1 MPGLKKKYPSF
12 NRHGK
17 LFTTKNTELPSNN
30 HLLILIGL
38 LVAAIIQTPCAL
50 ASAHPKKKPTPP
62 QQKTAHGQ
70 AELQI
75 DHAFFRAYGRALG
88 KAAYLEGLKKDETP
102 PKQAPVFE
110 HLEHFES
117 IADHSIETAVAS
129 FQRGRFNRSSARLPE
144 NIEKWRSEPDIDNP
158 GADLANWPNS
168 AFTLPQGRSYVE
180 VSPFGYYG
188 SSKAGPQQFDMQYL
202 LRYGVLDDVELR
214 IFGNGFTYTGGHI
227 NRWDYAPLGFDT
239 KIQLRTEQP
248 DSILP
253 AIGFEAYVMT
263 QWLGDTLTNG
273 GTQPGFSFNF
283 DQSLP
288 YEIDFEYNVGA
299 FRSLTTPGK
308 SEWNYN
314 FQWAFQ
320 KSFFSPSFSLFIHGY
335 INGATIPRSP
345 AKNSNSITK
354 SGVTSVNDNIVGG
367 GFIWSLSRRL
377 SVWGQASTG
386 TTSADSGLLTYTG
399 FAVAF

>member
-1 MPGLKKKYPSF
+1 MSLTSTRCSPNTYYQHLSF
-12 NRHGK
+12 SV
-17 LFTTKNTELPSNN
+17 LITA
-30 HLLILIGL
+30 LILC
-38 LVAAIIQTPCAL
+38 VPNAQADPA
-50 ASAHPKKKPTPP
+50 PKKKTHSMQHSTKQLPSGVRVN
-62 QQKTAHGQ
+62 H
-70 AELQI
+70 EL
-75 DHAFFRAYGRALG
+75 FRAYGRSLG
-88 KAAYLEGLKKDETP
+88 KAAYLEGLKKDRTP
-102 PKQAPVFE
+102 PELSPVFD

-117 IADHSIETAVAS
+117 IADHSIEIAVAS
-129 FQRGRFNRSSARLPE
+129 FHRGRFNRSSARLPE

-168 AFTLPQGRSYVE
+168 AFTLPQGRSYIE

-188 SSKAGPQQFDMQYL
+188 SSKASPQQFDMQYL
-202 LRYGVLDDVELR
+202 LRYGILDDVELR
-214 IFGNGFTYTGGHI
+214 VFGNGFTYTGGHI

-248 DSILP
+248 DSIFP
-253 AIGFEAYVMT
+253 AIGFEAYIMT
-263 QWLGDTLTNG
+263 QWLGNTITNG

-288 YEIDFEYNVGA
+288 FEIDFEYNIGA
-299 FRSLTTPGK
+299 FRSLNGRGK
-308 SEWNYN
+308 NEWDYN

-335 INGATIPRSP
+335 INGATIPKSP
-345 AKNSNSITK
+345 AKNSNSSTN

>member
-1 MPGLKKKYPSF
+1 MQGLKKKSPFF
-12 NRHGK
+12 NRHGMSFITGTPR
-17 LFTTKNTELPSNN
+17 LFAHPQPF
-30 HLLILIGL
+30 LIICLSALFAFG
-38 LVAAIIQTPCAL
+38 ASTPWANP
-50 ASAHPKKKPTPP
+50 APKKKTHSP
-62 QQKTAHGQ
+62 QQKSTAVKSHPQ
-70 AELQI
+70 V
-75 DHAFFRAYGRALG
+75 DHEFFRAYGRELG
-88 KAAYLEGLKKDETP
+88 RAAYLEGLKKDQTP
-102 PKQAPVFE
+102 PDRSPVFD
-110 HLEHFES
+110 HLEKFES

-129 FQRGRFNRSSARLPE
+129 FRRGRFNRSSARLPE

-188 SSKAGPQQFDMQYL
+188 SSKVSPQQFDMQYL

-214 IFGNGFTYTGGHI
+214 IFGNGFTYTGGNI
-227 NRWDYAPLGFDT
+227 NRWDSAPLGFDT

-263 QWLGDTLTNG
+263 QWLGNTVTNG

-320 KSFFSPSFSLFIHGY
+320 KSFFNPSFSLFIHGY
-335 INGATIPRSP
+335 INGATIPKSP
-345 AKNSNSITK
+345 TKYSNSVTN
-354 SGVTSVNDNIVGG
+354 SGITSVNDNIIGG

-386 TTSADSGLLTYTG
+386 TTSADSGLLTYSG

>member
-1 MPGLKKKYPSF
+1 MSLNAKRPYRPSLAPSF
-12 NRHGK
+12 Y
-17 LFTTKNTELPSNN
+17 
-30 HLLILIGL
+30 LIGL
-38 LVAAIIQTPCAL
+38 FFSLVLTERITLAASPQEKINPLQNKKRTAKPYIQVNY
-50 ASAHPKKKPTPP
+50 
-62 QQKTAHGQ
+62 
-70 AELQI
+70 QI
-75 DHAFFRAYGRALG
+75 FRAYGRELG
-88 KAAYLEGLKKDETP
+88 RTAYLNGLQKDQTP
-102 PKQAPVFE
+102 PQKSPVFE
-110 HLEHFES
+110 HLENFES
-117 IADHSIETAVAS
+117 LADRSIQTAVDS
-129 FQRGRFNRSSARLPE
+129 FRQGRYNRSSARLPE
-144 NIEKWRSEPDIDNP
+144 NIEKWRLEPDIDNP

-168 AFTLPQGRSYVE
+168 AFTLPQGRSYIE

-188 SSKAGPQQFDMQYL
+188 SSKVSPQQFDMQYL
-202 LRYGVLDDVELR
+202 LRYGILDDVELR

-253 AIGFEAYVMT
+253 AIGFEAYLMT
-263 QWLGDTLTNG
+263 QWLGNTVTNG

-288 YEIDFEYNVGA
+288 YEIDFEYNIGA
-299 FRSLTTPGK
+299 FRSLNSQGK
-308 SEWNYN
+308 NQWDYN

-320 KSFFSPSFSLFIHGY
+320 KSFFAPSFALFIHGY
-335 INGATIPRSP
+335 INGATIPKTP
-345 AKNSNSITK
+345 ARNSNSYTT
-354 SGVTSVNDNIVGG
+354 SGVASVNDNIIGG
-367 GFIWSLSRRL
+367 GFIWSLSKRL

>member
-1 MPGLKKKYPSF
+1 MFFITNTLRRVVIFCLLATIIDSPSAWA
-12 NRHGK
+12 
-17 LFTTKNTELPSNN
+17 TAP
-30 HLLILIGL
+30 
-38 LVAAIIQTPCAL
+38 Q
-50 ASAHPKKKPTPP
+50 KKKPTS
-62 QQKTAHGQ
+62 TAHQ
-70 AELQI
+70 SSEAKSQPQI
-75 DHAFFRAYGRALG
+75 DHAFFRAYGRSLG
-88 KAAYLEGLKKDETP
+88 KAAYQQGLKRDQTP
-102 PKQAPVFE
+102 PDQSPVFE
-110 HLEHFES
+110 HLQHFES

-129 FQRGRFNRSSARLPE
+129 FKRGRFNRSLARLPE
-144 NIEKWRSEPDIDNP
+144 NIEQWRSEPDIDNP

-168 AFTLPQGRSYVE
+168 AFTLPQGRGYVE

-202 LRYGVLDDVELR
+202 LRYGVLDDVEFR
-214 IFGNGFTYTGGHI
+214 IFGNGFTYTGGHF

-239 KIQLRTEQP
+239 KIQLRTEKP

-263 QWLGDTLTNG
+263 QWLGSSLTNG

-288 YEIDFEYNVGA
+288 FDIDFEYNVGA
-299 FRSLTTPGK
+299 FRSLTTPRK

-335 INGATIPRSP
+335 INGATIPKSP
-345 AKNSNSITK
+345 AKNSNNVTK
-354 SGVTSVNDNIVGG
+354 NGGTSVNDNIVGG

>member
-1 MPGLKKKYPSF
+1 M
-12 NRHGK
+12 
-17 LFTTKNTELPSNN
+17 LFSPIRACEPFHFLP
-30 HLLILIGL
+30 LILAGF
-38 LVAAIIQTPCAL
+38 LVATSLTGRCARADTHPHKKL
-50 ASAHPKKKPTPP
+50 VPHQRQSA
-62 QQKTAHGQ
+62 TAQ
-70 AELQI
+70 SEPQI
-75 DHAFFRAYGRALG
+75 DHAFFRAYGKALG
-88 KAAYLEGLKKDETP
+88 RAAYAKGLKKDETP
-102 PKQAPVFE
+102 PDQLPVFK
-110 HLEHFES
+110 HREHFES
-117 IADHSIETAVAS
+117 IANQSVEKAIAS
-129 FQRGRFNRSSARLPE
+129 FHRGRFNRSSARLPE
-144 NIEKWRSEPDIDNP
+144 NIEKWRTEPDIDNP

-168 AFTLPQGRSYVE
+168 AFTLPQGRGYVE
-180 VSPFGYYG
+180 ISPFGYYG

-227 NRWDYAPLGFDT
+227 NRWDFAPLGFDT

-263 QWLGDTLTNG
+263 QWLGDTLTNS

-288 YEIDFEYNVGA
+288 FEIDFEYNVGA
-299 FRSLTTPGK
+299 FRSLTTQRR

-345 AKNSNSITK
+345 AKNSNSVSN

>member
-1 MPGLKKKYPSF
+1 MSVSSKTRHQSF
-12 NRHGK
+12 LLESLVIK
-17 LFTTKNTELPSNN
+17 SLSATLF
-30 HLLILIGL
+30 LIG
-38 LVAAIIQTPCAL
+38 TC
-50 ASAHPKKKPTPP
+50 ASANPPPKKNKEQTRQEHLSPKTDP
-62 QQKTAHGQ
+62 QV
-70 AELQI
+70 
-75 DHAFFRAYGRALG
+75 DHEFFKDYGRKLG
-88 KAAYLEGLKKDETP
+88 RAAYQLGLKKDQTP
-102 PKQAPVFE
+102 PKEDPVFE

-117 IADHSIETAVAS
+117 IADHSIEAAVAS
-129 FQRGRFNRSSARLPE
+129 FRRGRFNRSSARLPE

-168 AFTLPQGRSYVE
+168 AFTLPQGRSYIE

-202 LRYGVLDDVELR
+202 LRYGALDDVELR
-214 IFGNGFTYTGGHI
+214 VFGNGFTYTGGHI
-227 NRWDYAPLGFDT
+227 DRWDYAPLGFDT

-253 AIGFEAYVMT
+253 AVGFEAYIMT
-263 QWLGDTLTNG
+263 QWLGSTATNG
-273 GTQPGFSFNF
+273 GTQPGFSLNF

-288 YEIDFEYNVGA
+288 YEIDFEYNIGA
-299 FRSLTTPGK
+299 FRSATSSGK
-308 SEWNYN
+308 NEWNYN
-314 FQWAFQ
+314 FQWAIQ

-335 INGATIPRSP
+335 INGATIPRTP
-345 AKNSNSITK
+345 TKNTTTFTNT
-354 SGVTSVNDNIVGG
+354 GVTSVNDNIVGG

-386 TTSADSGLLTYTG
+386 TTSADSGLLTYSG

>member
-1 MPGLKKKYPSF
+1 MSFITSVTRLFVLPRPFLISCLVLCFFCGPSLWA
-12 NRHGK
+12 N
-17 LFTTKNTELPSNN
+17 P
-30 HLLILIGL
+30 
-38 LVAAIIQTPCAL
+38 A
-50 ASAHPKKKPTPP
+50 PKKKTNPP
-62 QQKTAHGQ
+62 HLKTTTIKPLPQVDH
-70 AELQI
+70 EL
-75 DHAFFRAYGRALG
+75 FRAYGRALG
-88 KAAYLEGLKKDETP
+88 RAAYLEGLKKDQTP
-102 PKQAPVFE
+102 PAQSPVFE
-110 HLEHFES
+110 HLENFES
-117 IADHSIETAVAS
+117 IANHSIETALAS
-129 FQRGRFNRSSARLPE
+129 FRRGRFNRSSARLPE

-202 LRYGVLDDVELR
+202 LRYGLLDDVELR

-239 KIQLRTEQP
+239 KIQLRTERP

-263 QWLGDTLTNG
+263 QWLGNTVTDG

-288 YEIDFEYNVGA
+288 FEIDFEYNIGA
-299 FRSLTTPGK
+299 FRSLTTSGK
-308 SEWNYN
+308 NEWNYN

-335 INGATIPRSP
+335 INGATIPKSP
-345 AKNSNSITK
+345 AKYSNSVTN
-354 SGVTSVNDNIVGG
+354 SGVTSVNDNIIGG

-386 TTSADSGLLTYTG
+386 TTSADSGLLTYSG

>member
-1 MPGLKKKYPSF
+1 M
-12 NRHGK
+12 
-17 LFTTKNTELPSNN
+17 LFTSQRTPRYLN
-30 HLLILIGL
+30 HPLLILISL
-38 LVAAIIQTPCAL
+38 LVASILETPCTW
-50 ASAHPKKKPTPP
+50 ASDHAKKKSLPTQHKTTPGQPTP
-62 QQKTAHGQ
+62 QV
-70 AELQI
+70 
-75 DHAFFRAYGRALG
+75 DHAFFRDYGRALG
-88 KAAYLEGLKKDETP
+88 KASYQQGLKKDQTP
-102 PKQAPVFE
+102 PDLSPVFD

-117 IADHSIETAVAS
+117 VADHSIETAVAS

-144 NIEKWRSEPDIDNP
+144 NIEKWRSQPDIDNP

-168 AFTLPQGRSYVE
+168 AFTLPQGRSYIE

-202 LRYGVLDDVELR
+202 LRFGVLDDVELR
-214 IFGNGFTYTGGHI
+214 IFGNGFTYTGGHM

-239 KIQLRTEQP
+239 KVQLRTEQP

-263 QWLGDTLTNG
+263 QWLGNTLTNG

-288 YEIDFEYNVGA
+288 FEIDFEYNVGA
-299 FRSLTTPGK
+299 FRSLTTPLK

-320 KSFFSPSFSLFIHGY
+320 KSFFSPTFSLFIHGY
-335 INGATIPRSP
+335 VNGATIPRSP

-354 SGVTSVNDNIVGG
+354 SGVASVNDNIVGG

>member
-1 MPGLKKKYPSF
+1 MSF
-12 NRHGK
+12 NAKRPSCFRRPQW
-17 LFTTKNTELPSNN
+17 LFFTA
-30 HLLILIGL
+30 LLSGL
-38 LVAAIIQTPCAL
+38 LLVGSNAFAESP
-50 ASAHPKKKPTPP
+50 PKKKLTAP
-62 QQKTAHGQ
+62 QQKIREAQH
-70 AELQI
+70 ELHF
-75 DHAFFRAYGRALG
+75 DYELFKAYGRALG
-88 KAAYLEGLKKDETP
+88 RAAYLEGLKKDQSP
-102 PKQAPVFE
+102 PEQSPVFE
-110 HLEHFES
+110 HLEYFES
-117 IADHSIETAVAS
+117 VADHSIESAVAS
-129 FQRGRFNRSSARLPE
+129 FHSGRFNRSSARLPD

-168 AFTLPQGRSYVE
+168 AFTLPQGRSYIE

-188 SSKAGPQQFDMQYL
+188 SSKASPQQFDMQYL
-202 LRYGVLDDVELR
+202 LRYGILDDVELR
-214 IFGNGFTYTGGHI
+214 VFGNGFTYTGGHI

-263 QWLGDTLTNG
+263 QWLGNTVTNG

-288 YEIDFEYNVGA
+288 YEIDFEYNIGA
-299 FRSLTTPGK
+299 FRSLTSQGK
-308 SEWNYN
+308 NEWDYN

-320 KSFFSPSFSLFIHGY
+320 KSFFVPSFSLFIHGY

-345 AKNSNSITK
+345 AKNSNSYTN
-354 SGVTSVNDNIVGG
+354 SGVASVNDNIVGG

-386 TTSADSGLLTYTG
+386 TTSADSGLLTYSG

>member
-1 MPGLKKKYPSF
+1 MSF
-12 NRHGK
+12 NAKRPSCFPRPQW
-17 LFTTKNTELPSNN
+17 LFFTA
-30 HLLILIGL
+30 LLSGL
-38 LVAAIIQTPCAL
+38 LLVGSNAFAESP
-50 ASAHPKKKPTPP
+50 PKKKLSAP
-62 QQKTAHGQ
+62 QQKIRGAQ
-70 AELQI
+70 QELHF
-75 DHAFFRAYGRALG
+75 DYELFKAYGRALG
-88 KAAYLEGLKKDETP
+88 RAAYLEGLKRDHSP
-102 PKQAPVFE
+102 PEQSPVFE
-110 HLEHFES
+110 HLEQCES
-117 IADHSIETAVAS
+117 VADHSLESAVSS
-129 FQRGRFNRSSARLPE
+129 FHSGRFNRSSARLPD
-144 NIEKWRSEPDIDNP
+144 NIDKWRSEPDIDNP

-168 AFTLPQGRSYVE
+168 AFTLPQGRSYIE

-188 SSKAGPQQFDMQYL
+188 SSKASPQQFDMQYL
-202 LRYGVLDDVELR
+202 LRYGILDDVELR
-214 IFGNGFTYTGGHI
+214 VFGNGFTYTGGHI

-263 QWLGDTLTNG
+263 QWLGNTVTNG

-288 YEIDFEYNVGA
+288 YEIDFEYNIGA
-299 FRSLTTPGK
+299 FRSLTSQGK
-308 SEWNYN
+308 NEWDYN

-320 KSFFSPSFSLFIHGY
+320 KSFFVPSFSLFIHGY
-335 INGATIPRSP
+335 INGATIPRAP
-345 AKNSNSITK
+345 AKNSNSYTN
-354 SGVTSVNDNIVGG
+354 SGVASVNDNIVGG

-386 TTSADSGLLTYTG
+386 TTSADSGLLTYSG

>member
-1 MPGLKKKYPSF
+1 MRGLKKKSRFFSRHGMSF
-12 NRHGK
+12 NAKRPSCFRRPQW
-17 LFTTKNTELPSNN
+17 LFFTA
-30 HLLILIGL
+30 LLSGL
-38 LVAAIIQTPCAL
+38 LLVGSNAFAESP
-50 ASAHPKKKPTPP
+50 PKKKLTAP
-62 QQKTAHGQ
+62 QQKIRQ
-70 AELQI
+70 AQHELHF
-75 DHAFFRAYGRALG
+75 DHELFKAYGRALG
-88 KAAYLEGLKKDETP
+88 RAAYLEGLKKDQSP
-102 PKQAPVFE
+102 PEQSPVFE

-117 IADHSIETAVAS
+117 VADHSIESAVAS
-129 FQRGRFNRSSARLPE
+129 FHRGRFNRSSARLPD

-168 AFTLPQGRSYVE
+168 AFTLPQGRSYIE

-188 SSKAGPQQFDMQYL
+188 SSKASPQQFDMQYL
-202 LRYGVLDDVELR
+202 LRYGILDDVELR
-214 IFGNGFTYTGGHI
+214 VFGNGFTYTGGHI

-263 QWLGDTLTNG
+263 QWLGDTVTNG

-288 YEIDFEYNVGA
+288 YEIDFEYNIGA
-299 FRSLTTPGK
+299 FRSLTSQGK
-308 SEWNYN
+308 NEWDYN

-320 KSFFSPSFSLFIHGY
+320 KSFFVPSFSLFIHGY

-345 AKNSNSITK
+345 AKNSNSYTN
-354 SGVTSVNDNIVGG
+354 SGVASVNDNIVGG

-386 TTSADSGLLTYTG
+386 TTSADSGLLTYSG